1 VESDNRQEQKTF
13 LKMREESDLSLEV
26 VILLL
31 IGVFTLIFGLLLIK
45 IHTGALPYTPDSTY
59 GLFLVLVSFQIVTMG
74 KTPFGDLRR
83 SWLLIIIGITTAILG
98 MTACFIPGIISEIV
112 RILVGIMLFAGG
124 ISLILQLY
132 TSKEKAK
139 TWMKNPG
146 ILQQLTIA
154 CSIVYILMIV
164 LGLITL
170 LPGITTDYQT
180 AVCLIIYSISIFY
193 LAWCIQ
199 LVSRRYISEE
209 IKNPAF
215 DRENSNNNNSKSRF
229 KLLQDASIPISLTI
243 IIMLGTLIT
252 LLGLVLFPVVIGM
265 IPFSTDGELGLLL
278 VINAIQIMVLGET
291 PLGEFK
297 RSWLLIVIGIIFASF
312 GIFSCIVPGI
322 FTGYIIILI
331 GFLNIVGGSLLIIKR
346 YLPVIHAIRSPS
358 VEKLHIPSIVKKVM
372 VSQTL
377 LNIVSIAFGVSML
390 IPGIVPGMVIAGILV
405 INGLLLFVVVSFVQ
419 KLLKY
424 DTKENKPSE
433 INPD

>member
-1 VESDNRQEQKTF
+1 MESDNKQGKKTF

-45 IHTGALPYTPDSTY
+45 IHTGALRYTPDSTY
-59 GLFLVLVSFQIVTMG
+59 GLFLVIVSFQIVTMG

-98 MTACFIPGIISEIV
+98 MAACFIPGILSEIV
-112 RILVGIMLFAGG
+112 RILVGIILFGGG

-139 TWMKNPG
+139 TWIKNLG
-146 ILQQLTIA
+146 ILRQLTIA
-154 CSIVYILMIV
+154 CTIVYILMII
-164 LGLITL
+164 LGFITL
-170 LPGITTDYQT
+170 IPGITTDYQT
-180 AVCLIIYSISIFY
+180 AVFLIIYSIGIFY
-193 LAWCIQ
+193 LAWCLQ
-199 LVSRRYISEE
+199 LVSRIYNYDE

-215 DRENSNNNNSKSRF
+215 DRENSNNNRSKSSF
-229 KLLQDASIPISLTI
+229 KLLQDASIPISIAT

-252 LLGLVLFPVVIGM
+252 LLGLVLFPVVTGM

-297 RSWLLIVIGIIFASF
+297 RSWLMIIVGIIFASF

-322 FTGYIIILI
+322 FTGYIIVLI

-358 VEKLHIPSIVKKVM
+358 VEELHIPAVVKKLM

-377 LNIVSIAFGVSML
+377 LNIASIAFGLSML
-390 IPGIVPGMVIAGILV
+390 IPGIIPGMVIAGILV
-405 INGLLLFVVVSFVQ
+405 INGLLFFVLASFIQ
-419 KLLKY
+419 KLIHY
-424 DTKENKPSE
+424 DSNEKNHQK
-433 INPD
+433 ILPD